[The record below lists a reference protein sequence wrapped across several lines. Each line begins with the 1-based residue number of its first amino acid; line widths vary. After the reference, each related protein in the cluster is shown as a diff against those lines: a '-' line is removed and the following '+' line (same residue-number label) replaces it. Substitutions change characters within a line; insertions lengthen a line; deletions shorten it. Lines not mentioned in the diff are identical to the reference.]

1 MIKTRFAPSPT
12 GYIHLGNMRTALFN
26 ALIAYHN
33 KGIFLLR
40 IEDTDLERSDDVYI
54 DSLMED
60 LLWLGLHWQE
70 GIEVG
75 GDQAPYR
82 QSQRAAVYEH
92 YYQQLIDEKRAYPC
106 FCTDEQLAMSRK
118 ALQRAGLPPRYDGRC
133 ARLTTEEI
141 TQKQM
146 QGLPSV
152 LRFKIPEGI
161 EIKFNDLVQ
170 GEKTFKADDI
180 GDFII
185 RRTNG
190 MPSFMFCNAIDD
202 ALMKVTYA
210 MRGEDHLTNT
220 PRQITILQALK
231 LPQPQYG
238 HFALINGVDGAP
250 LSKRNGSQSIRT
262 MREEGYWPEAVIN
275 YLARLGHSY
284 KSNAFMNLAE
294 LGAAFEI
301 EDLGRSPA
309 RFDPGNLLHWQKE
322 ALKQQSNE
330 AIWTWMG
337 AEVQALVPIEKRDN
351 FIAGV
356 RANIIFP
363 ADALYWAQLAFGR
376 FEFNDEC
383 KTVIKATP
391 AGFFGNVI
399 DTIQADG
406 LNYAAWLEN
415 LKLRYD
421 VKGKALFQPLRVAL
435 MGTMH
440 GPQMEEWIALLGS
453 EETVIARLKAAEAM
467 SNKGMNKQHASDF

>member
-26 ALIAYHN
+26 ALVAYHN
-33 KGIFLLR
+33 KGVFLLR
-40 IEDTDLERSDDVYI
+40 IEDTDLDRSEDMYI

-60 LLWLGLHWQE
+60 LHWLGLTWQE
-70 GIEVG
+70 GISVG
-75 GDQAPYR
+75 GAQAPYR
-82 QSQRAAVYEH
+82 QSERSDVYQH

-106 FCTDEQLAMSRK
+106 FCTDEQLSMSRK

-133 ARLTTEEI
+133 ARLTAEEVQ
-141 TQKQM
+141 QKQD

-161 EIKFNDLVQ
+161 DIKFNDLVQ
-170 GEKTFKADDI
+170 GEKLFKADDI

-202 ALMKVTYA
+202 ALMQVTYA

-250 LSKRNGSQSIRT
+250 LSKRNGSQSIRA
-262 MREEGYWPEAVIN
+262 MKEEGFWPEAVIN

-284 KSNAFMNLAE
+284 KSNDFMNLTE

-301 EDLGRSPA
+301 ESLARSPA
-309 RFDPGNLLHWQKE
+309 RFDPGNLLYWQKE
-322 ALKQQSNE
+322 ALKKKSYDE
-330 AIWTWMG
+330 IGLWMG
-337 AEVQALVPIEKRDN
+337 ADVQNLVPGEKRDA
-351 FIAGV
+351 FIDCV
-356 RANIIFP
+356 RGNIVFP
-363 ADALYWAQLAFGR
+363 QDALLWAKLAFADLS
-376 FEFNDEC
+376 FDDEC
-383 KTVIKATP
+383 KAVLESVPAGYFDTVIDAVT
-391 AGFFGNVI
+391 
-399 DTIQADG
+399 DHG
-406 LNYAAWLEN
+406 LNYSAWLDA
-415 LKLRYD
+415 LKAAHD

-435 MGTMH
+435 MGTPH
-440 GPQMEEWIALLGS
+440 GPQMEEWIKLLNDK
-453 EETVIARLKAAEAM
+453 EVVINRLKNAKE
-467 SNKGMNKQHASDF
+467 KIKQTV